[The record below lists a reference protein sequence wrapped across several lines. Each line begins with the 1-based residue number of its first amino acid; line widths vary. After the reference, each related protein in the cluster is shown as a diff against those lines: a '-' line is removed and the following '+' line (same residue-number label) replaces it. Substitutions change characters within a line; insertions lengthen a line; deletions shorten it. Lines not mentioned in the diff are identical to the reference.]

1 MTTQQDQVPAPR
13 QSTSLQLVRV
23 EGWTRDSA
31 LLLGMGFRVQCF
43 LCCLAGVV
51 QLLTTSFCLARKTD
65 SFPGPLAAC
74 RRFLLGLFLSLL
86 VGVLGSQLL

>member
-1 MTTQQDQVPAPR
+1 MTIQQDQVPAPSR
-13 QSTSLQLVRV
+13 STSLQPVKV
-23 EGWTRDSA
+23 EGWTPDSA
-31 LLLGMGFRVQCF
+31 LLVGMGFRVQCF

-51 QLLTTSFCLARKTD
+51 QLLTSSFCLARKTD

-74 RRFLLGLFLSLL
+74 RFLLGLFLSLI